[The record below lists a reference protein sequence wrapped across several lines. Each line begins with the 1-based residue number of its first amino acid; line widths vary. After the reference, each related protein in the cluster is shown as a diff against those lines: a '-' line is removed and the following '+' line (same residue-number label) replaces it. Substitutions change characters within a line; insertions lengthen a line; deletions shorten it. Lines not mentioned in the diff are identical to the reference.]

1 MYEGRGNA
9 AFLFLMFLSKS
20 KETYVADI
28 TTLYYSST
36 RGQTAEIC
44 RRLQAAIEEAS
55 GKTCILAPV
64 KQARAGDLKACSTI
78 VLGASIVYGKYRPEV
93 RKFLETHRELLRTKE
108 TAFFSVNVTARKP
121 HRATPESNPYAARL
135 LAMAGFTPNLAAV
148 FAGKVDYPAYGPFDR
163 FMIRLIMRI
172 TKGPTDTSRSYEF
185 TDWEAVQDFG
195 HKIAAL

>member
-1 MYEGRGNA
+1 MAN
-9 AFLFLMFLSKS
+9 
-20 KETYVADI
+20 I
-28 TTLYYSST
+28 TLYHSST

-44 RRLQAAIEEAS
+44 RRLAETITKAS
-55 GKTCILAPV
+55 GASTLLAPIGE
-64 KQARAGDLKACSTI
+64 ARTADLESAKI
-78 VLGASIVYGKYRPEV
+78 VVLGASIVYGKYRPAV
-93 RKFLETHRELLRTKE
+93 QRLLEIHRELLHTKQ
-108 TAFFSVNVTARKP
+108 TAIFSVNVTARKP
-121 HRATPESNPYAARL
+121 HRNTPESNPYAARL